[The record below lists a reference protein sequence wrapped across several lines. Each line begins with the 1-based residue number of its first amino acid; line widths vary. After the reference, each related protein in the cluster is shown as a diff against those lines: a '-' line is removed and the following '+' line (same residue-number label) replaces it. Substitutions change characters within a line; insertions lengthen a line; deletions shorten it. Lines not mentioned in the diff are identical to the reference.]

1 MSRVDRMVIEIKGP
15 ADLPKL
21 DGMPASLSLGAMVF
35 ARLPRGRLDV
45 TLPDG
50 RTLRFIGKE
59 AGPQA
64 EMIVHD
70 PTFIRTVA
78 ARGDIGFAFEPGNV
92 RVAANGSS
100 CRTGRVEQYRVERA
114 ALPFQR
120 IGHDG
125 AGLQLQPGQVLAQTI
140 EPCRRAIDRGDICA
154 GER

>member
-35 ARLPRGRLDV
+35 ARLPRGRLYV

-50 RTLRFIGKE
+50 RTLRFMGKE

-78 ARGDIGFAFEPGNV
+78 ARGDIGFAEVFM
-92 RVAANGSS
+92 
-100 CRTGRVEQYRVERA
+100 
-114 ALPFQR
+114 
-120 IGHDG
+120 DG
-125 AGLQLQPGQVLAQTI
+125 AFDTPDLPTLLEYFGSNWAETGKLAIGNAVARFFAKIRHMMRSNTKKGSKRNI
-140 EPCRRAIDRGDICA
+140 IAHYDLGNDF
-154 GER
+154 